1 MDINSMFANQALI
14 TKFINNLRVSS
25 WYNGIEKELMEPV
38 VEQLV
43 SLYNGVPE
51 VQYNPAE
58 DTSGTDYLELM
69 LFSETPK
76 MRKFAYRVVMLRL
89 QTLLADA
96 SGIVSLDIQDKT
108 REIVDMSARD
118 AFNKYRDLGANVMQ
132 IVRLLNNM
140 CVVVY
145 PIITEYAENE

>member
-1 MDINSMFANQALI
+1 MDINSMFANQTTIAR
-14 TKFINNLRVSS
+14 FVNNLRVASM
-25 WYNGIEKELMEPV
+25 YNTVEKSLMEPV

-43 SLYNGVPE
+43 STYHGVPE
-51 VQYNPAE
+51 VQYNPSE
-58 DTSGTDYLELM
+58 DTSGTEYLSLM
-69 LFSETPK
+69 LFSETVK

-140 CVVVY
+140 CVVIY